1 MLDQEFPDDVM
12 KLRPRKLRLGRD
24 VERLLE
30 GVCGTE
36 EDSARSRDRQALRP
50 NADSA
55 NAIRCAACGQVE
67 YITREYC
74 RCDHY
79 LVGQIE
85 DEYFAYER
93 GLVEAH
99 EHLSTEAERKLK
111 PLRLA
116 TLAGLPF
123 IVWPFLHAFLYGA
136 TGSPTIWLW
145 MLPGIAVYGLFGII
159 QVKINAKRNASAQT
173 LQAATFEQFLID
185 RASVTST

>member
-1 MLDQEFPDDVM
+1 MLDQEFSDDVM

-30 GVCGTE
+30 GVCGPA
-36 EDSARSRDRQALRP
+36 EDAGRSRNKQALRP

-55 NAIRCAACGQVE
+55 NAIHCAACGQVE

-74 RCDHY
+74 RCGHY

-93 GLVEAH
+93 GLAEAH
-99 EHLSTEAERKLK
+99 ERLSTEAERKLK

-123 IVWPFLHAFLYGA
+123 IVWPFLHAFLHGA
-136 TGSPTIWLW
+136 TGSLTIWLW
-145 MLPGIAVYGLFGII
+145 MLPGIAIYGLFGLI
-159 QVKINAKRNASAQT
+159 QAKINATRNASAQE

-185 RASVTST
+185 RAPVTST

>member
-12 KLRPRKLRLGRD
+12 KLRPRRLRLGRN

-30 GVCGTE
+30 DVCGADE
-36 EDSARSRDRQALRP
+36 GPGRLRALRP

-74 RCDHY
+74 RCGHY
-79 LVGQIE
+79 LGGQIE

-99 EHLSTEAERKLK
+99 ERLSTEAERKLK

-136 TGSPTIWLW
+136 TGSLTIWLW
-145 MLPGIAVYGLFGII
+145 MLPGVAIYGLFGLI
-159 QVKINAKRNASAQT
+159 QAKINAKRNASAQE

-185 RASVTST
+185 RVPVTGG

>member
-36 EDSARSRDRQALRP
+36 EDPSESRDRQALRP

-55 NAIRCAACGQVE
+55 NAIRCAACGQFE
-67 YITREYC
+67 YITREHC
-74 RCDHY
+74 RCGHY

-93 GLVEAH
+93 GLAEAH
-99 EHLSTEAERKLK
+99 ERLSTEAERKLK

-123 IVWPFLHAFLYGA
+123 IAWPFLHAFLYGA
-136 TGSPTIWLW
+136 TGSLAIWLW
-145 MLPGIAVYGLFGII
+145 MLPGIAIYGLFGLI
-159 QVKINAKRNASAQT
+159 QAKVNAKRNASAQA

-185 RASVTST
+185 RVPVTGG

>member
-1 MLDQEFPDDVM
+1 MLDQEFSDDVM

-36 EDSARSRDRQALRP
+36 EDSGRSRDRQALRP

-67 YITREYC
+67 YITREHC
-74 RCDHY
+74 RCGHY

-93 GLVEAH
+93 GLAEAH
-99 EHLSTEAERKLK
+99 ERLSTEAERKLK

-116 TLAGLPF
+116 TLVGLPF
-123 IVWPFLHAFLYGA
+123 MVWPFLHAFLYGP
-136 TGSPTIWLW
+136 TGSLMIWLW
-145 MLPGIAVYGLFGII
+145 MLPGIAVYGLFGLI
-159 QVKINAKRNASAQT
+159 QTKINAKRNASAQV
-173 LQAATFEQFLID
+173 LYAATFEQFLID
-185 RASVTST
+185 RVPVTGG

>member
-1 MLDQEFPDDVM
+1 MLDQEFSDDVM
-12 KLRPRKLRLGRD
+12 NLRPRKLRLGRD

-30 GVCGTE
+30 GVCGAE
-36 EDSARSRDRQALRP
+36 EDSGGSRNKQALRP

-55 NAIRCAACGQVE
+55 NAIRCAACGRVE
-67 YITREYC
+67 YITREHC
-74 RCDHY
+74 RCGHY

-93 GLVEAH
+93 GLADAH
-99 EHLSTEAERKLK
+99 ERLSTAAERKLK

-123 IVWPFLHAFLYGA
+123 MVWPLLYAFLYGSTA
-136 TGSPTIWLW
+136 SLTIWLW
-145 MLPGIAVYGLFGII
+145 TLPGIAIYGLFGVI
-159 QVKINAKRNASAQT
+159 QAKINAKRNASAKT

-185 RASVTST
+185 RAPVTST

>member
-36 EDSARSRDRQALRP
+36 EDSSRSRDRQSLRP

-67 YITREYC
+67 YITREHC
-74 RCDHY
+74 RCGHY

-93 GLVEAH
+93 GLAEAH
-99 EHLSTEAERKLK
+99 ERLSTEAERKLK

-116 TLAGLPF
+116 TLVGMPF
-123 IVWPFLHAFLYGA
+123 MVWPFLHAFLYGA
-136 TGSPTIWLW
+136 TGSLAIWLW
-145 MLPGIAVYGLFGII
+145 MLPGIVVYGLFGFI
-159 QVKINAKRNASAQT
+159 QAKMNTKRNASAQV

-185 RASVTST
+185 RVPVTGG